1 MEEISTEN
9 YPQSSNLMSFNA
21 EQLGQ
26 LPDGDKTDKV
36 SNSASQ
42 TDDRFSFDVDSVNAA
57 AEEEEG
63 EPVSPIESD
72 PMEVPNILKPRER
85 RVSDVIDSI
94 GDCLPDINA
103 TKMVSSPDRGPGTQG
118 PNSPASSGYG
128 SIESGTPKSVV
139 SPDLDISLSSPIKF
153 LKVDVTDALST
164 ATDASPMNQDDG
176 TSSSEP
182 AGAVMPVEKYAEE
195 YNMKHK
201 RRGKA
206 VIFSHDKFAD
216 KSVPSRDGSHADIHS
231 LEITY
236 KALGF
241 EVTTYDNL
249 LHTEIRN
256 VINSLAEEDHS
267 DADCVMVTVLTH
279 GQGTNYLH
287 AKDVLYN
294 VDMLWSPFT
303 ADSCGTLAGKPKIFI
318 IQACRGDKLDPGV
331 RLKQRS
337 RTETDSISSSY
348 KIPTHAD
355 FLIAYSSVEGYYS
368 WRNPDEGTWFIQCL
382 CKELQ
387 EQAATRDLLNIL
399 TRTSRRVAVDHES
412 YNDKVP
418 WQHQQ
423 KQVPSFNSM
432 LIRDLYFRPKI

>member
-42 TDDRFSFDVDSVNAA
+42 TDDRFSFDVDGVNAG

-176 TSSSEP
+176 TSS
-182 AGAVMPVEKYAEE
+182 
-195 YNMKHK
+195 
-201 RRGKA
+201 R
-206 VIFSHDKFAD
+206 
-216 KSVPSRDGSHADIHS
+216 
-231 LEITY
+231 
-236 KALGF
+236 
-241 EVTTYDNL
+241 
-249 LHTEIRN
+249 
-256 VINSLAEEDHS
+256 
-267 DADCVMVTVLTH
+267 
-279 GQGTNYLH
+279 
-287 AKDVLYN
+287 
-294 VDMLWSPFT
+294 
-303 ADSCGTLAGKPKIFI
+303 
-318 IQACRGDKLDPGV
+318 
-331 RLKQRS
+331 
-337 RTETDSISSSY
+337 
-348 KIPTHAD
+348 
-355 FLIAYSSVEGYYS
+355 
-368 WRNPDEGTWFIQCL
+368 
-382 CKELQ
+382 
-387 EQAATRDLLNIL
+387 
-399 TRTSRRVAVDHES
+399 
-412 YNDKVP
+412 
-418 WQHQQ
+418 
-423 KQVPSFNSM
+423 
-432 LIRDLYFRPKI
+432 